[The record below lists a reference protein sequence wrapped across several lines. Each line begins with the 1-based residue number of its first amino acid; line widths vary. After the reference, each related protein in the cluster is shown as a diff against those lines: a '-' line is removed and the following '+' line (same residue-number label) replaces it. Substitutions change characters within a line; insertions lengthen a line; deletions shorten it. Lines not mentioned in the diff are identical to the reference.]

1 MNGIQQQKAK
11 NKSKTFHLFL
21 NSGLGLVSRA
31 AASLSWKCHLAAAKP
46 SGQHQVILTLS
57 FLPGYLR

>member
-21 NSGLGLVSRA
+21 NPGLGLVSRA
-31 AASLSWKCHLAAAKP
+31 AAQQHL
-46 SGQHQVILTLS
+46 
-57 FLPGYLR
+57 